1 MGLLGFQSPGE
12 GADGG
17 GAVAGRGFCQKT
29 GVHGIDLVL
38 LAVQRCLQI
47 FQRGL
52 HLDRMNLALR
62 LAAQLLDD
70 AGMIGCVN
78 LLGARRGSEQAGG
91 SVLAVGVRLDGKGGV
106 LGVRIRLALKGG

>member
-1 MGLLGFQSPGE
+1 MGLLGLQSSGE

-17 GAVAGRGFCQKT
+17 GAVAGRGLGQKA
-29 GVHGIDLVL
+29 GIHGIDLVL
-38 LAVQRCLQI
+38 LAAERGLQI

-70 AGMIGCVN
+70 ASMIGGVN
-78 LLGARRGSEQAGG
+78 LLGARRGSKQAGG
-91 SVLAVGVRLDGKGGV
+91 SVLAVGVGLDGKSGV
-106 LGVRIRLALKGG
+106 FGVRV